1 MGFILA
7 NLVIVESP
15 AKAKTIQKYLGKGY
29 EVIASMGHIRDLP
42 KSKLGVDV
50 DNDFEPIYVDIKG
63 KEDLIKELKKK
74 AKKSDAVYLATDPDR
89 EGEAISWHLAQM
101 LGVDMTKENRVT
113 FNEITK
119 TGVKYGMEH
128 PRVIDTKL
136 VDAQQARRILDRIVG
151 YKISPF
157 LWRKVRRGLSA
168 GRVQSVA
175 MRIIMDREE
184 EIRKFQQQEYWSIDA
199 KLAAKGYARK
209 PFPAKLYS
217 VDGKKLELTSIP
229 NEERAREIVAML
241 DNAEYLVGT
250 VKKGVRRKSPSPPFI
265 TSTLQ
270 QEASRRLGY
279 QSRRTMKVA
288 QELYEGVELED
299 AGATGLITY
308 MRTDSLRISDEAAQ
322 QAEDYIVGKYG
333 KDYLPSTRRVFKSK
347 KNAQDA
353 HEAIRPSD
361 PALTPDSIKKSLSAE
376 QYKLYKL
383 IWERFIASQMAN
395 ALLDTVAVD
404 INAANCV
411 FKASGFTVRFD
422 GFTVLYE
429 DTKES
434 EEEGSAALPPLE
446 EGALLNLKEL
456 APNQHFTQPPARY
469 TEASLIKTLEENG
482 IGRPSTYAPTITTIL
497 GRNYVER
504 EGKALK
510 PTALGEVTTKLMEEQ
525 FSNIVD
531 VTFTANMEKGLD
543 EVEEG
548 HASYVDTL
556 RDFYGPFIETLEQ
569 AEKNMDGTRIK
580 VPDEETDV
588 VCELCGRKMV
598 IKTGRLSRPGAT
610 ANSSPARDSR
620 SAGTRRRLSRKPE
633 ESARF
638 VVEKC
643 WLKSPKT
650 ERAIMAVSTTPSA
663 SL

>member
-1 MGFILA
+1 M
-7 NLVIVESP
+7 
-15 AKAKTIQKYLGKGY
+15 
-29 EVIASMGHIRDLP
+29 
-42 KSKLGVDV
+42 
-50 DNDFEPIYVDIKG
+50 DIKG

-598 IKTGRLSRPGAT
+598 IKTGRFGKFLACPGFPECRNTKKIVKETGGICPVCGGKVLAKKSKNGKGYYGCEHNPQCQFMTWDKPLEEKCPKCGAALFQKTGRGALIHCLKEGCDYSRPVKKK
-610 ANSSPARDSR
+610 
-620 SAGTRRRLSRKPE
+620 SAKDDAE
-633 ESARF
+633 E
-638 VVEKC
+638 
-643 WLKSPKT
+643 
-650 ERAIMAVSTTPSA
+650 
-663 SL
+663 